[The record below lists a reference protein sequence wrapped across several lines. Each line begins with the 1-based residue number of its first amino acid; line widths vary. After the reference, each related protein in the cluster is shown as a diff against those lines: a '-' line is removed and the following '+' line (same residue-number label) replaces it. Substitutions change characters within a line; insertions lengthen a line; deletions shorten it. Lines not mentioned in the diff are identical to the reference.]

1 MSPPT
6 FVPLALTSA
15 GLFFVCVC
23 VLRYYLYKVKNMI
36 SKTSF
41 RMSLRKEKGY
51 KVLQNS
57 KKFTY
62 QY

>member
-15 GLFFVCVC
+15 GLFFFFS

-51 KVLQNS
+51 KV
-57 KKFTY
+57 
-62 QY
+62 